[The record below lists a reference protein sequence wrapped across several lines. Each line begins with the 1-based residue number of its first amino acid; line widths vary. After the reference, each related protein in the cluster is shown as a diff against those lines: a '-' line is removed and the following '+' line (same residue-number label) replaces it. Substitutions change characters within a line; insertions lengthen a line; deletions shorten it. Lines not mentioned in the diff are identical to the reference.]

1 MPSPM
6 KPRLEPQTGVAAGN
20 IANDVTGDVKRRPNE
35 EDLLRK
41 PGSEL
46 MIRRMS
52 DPVAVPAKARGRH
65 QIIEYNSEHASVVQS
80 FRTVRTL
87 LLQQAGAGNFVTMVT
102 GMRPGSGASFV
113 ARNLAAALAFDET
126 RTSLLVDCNRDSPSI
141 DNLIGGHARN
151 GLTDLLENPA
161 KLSIG
166 DIIYSTG
173 VPRLRAVPIGSGRDR
188 PAEYFTTQRMKAFLD
203 VTRARYPDRY
213 TVVDAPS
220 MQASA
225 DPRIL
230 ADWCQYVILV
240 VRYGEASRD
249 ELLEAVATFPRE
261 KFVGVIFNDFDASSG
276 DDEASATHDGA
287 GGSGR

>member
-1 MPSPM
+1 MPGNM
-6 KPRLEPQTGVAAGN
+6 NPRIEPHDT
-20 IANDVTGDVKRRPNE
+20 RPIDDAKLQQDE
-35 EDLLRK
+35 EALLRK

-52 DPVAVPAKARGRH
+52 DPVSVPRNRGRH
-65 QIIEYNSEHASVVQS
+65 QIIEYSSEHAAVVQS
-80 FRTVRTL
+80 FRTARTL
-87 LLQQAGAGNFVTMVT
+87 LLQQAGDANFVTMVT

-126 RTSLLVDCNRDSPSI
+126 RTALLVDCNRDAPSV
-141 DNLIGGHARN
+141 DQLVGGHARH
-151 GLTDLLENPA
+151 GLTDLLEDP
-161 KLSIG
+161 SRIGIG
-166 DIIYSTG
+166 DIIYGTG
-173 VPRLRAVPIGSGRDR
+173 VPRLRAVPIGSGRHR

-220 MQASA
+220 MQTSA

-261 KFVGVIFNDFDASSG
+261 KFVGVIFNDFDTPGENEPA
-276 DDEASATHDGA
+276 EPA
-287 GGSGR
+287 GMHAR

>member
-1 MPSPM
+1 MSSNM
-6 KPRLEPQTGVAAGN
+6 KPRIEPRDDARSHESVMR
-20 IANDVTGDVKRRPNE
+20 DDE
-35 EDLLRK
+35 ELLKK

-52 DPVAVPAKARGRH
+52 DPVELPARSRGPH
-65 QIIEYNSEHASVVQS
+65 SIIEYNSEHAHVVQS
-80 FRTVRTL
+80 FRKARTL
-87 LLQQAGAGNFVTMVT
+87 LLQQAGDTNFVTMVT

-113 ARNLAAALAFDET
+113 ARNLAAALAFDEA
-126 RTSLLVDCNRDSPSI
+126 RTALLVDCNRESPSV
-141 DNLIGGHARN
+141 DNIVGGNPRL
-151 GLTDLLENPA
+151 GLTDLLERPA
-161 KLSIG
+161 EISIA

-173 VPRLRAVPIGSGRDR
+173 VPRLRAVPIGSGRNR

-213 TVVDAPS
+213 TIVDAPS
-220 MQASA
+220 MEESA

-240 VRYGEASRD
+240 VRYGETTRD

-261 KFVGVIFNDFDASSG
+261 KFVGVIFNDFDTA
-276 DDEASATHDGA
+276 DDEN
-287 GGSGR
+287 GSRAWRGTARSVQ